1 MRQSQADAGVI
12 GFLLGMM
19 VHASVMLC
27 WFSSLTC
34 NKGLEE
40 MLNKEESGE
49 LENDQC
55 KSLKQDQKRVL
66 RKFNLKLFGQFPPTK
81 RNRLLV

>member
-55 KSLKQDQKRVL
+55 KSLKQDQ
-66 RKFNLKLFGQFPPTK
+66 
-81 RNRLLV
+81 